1 MRRLATILAPLLTL
15 ATAAAP
21 VAALACT
28 PAPGYRVPTNL
39 ELAQQANAIVLGE
52 VVSGGQGTALDPAA
66 ATITV
71 HPLAAL
77 KGLLPGND
85 IVLSGM
91 TIAEP
96 DDATAN
102 VLSAPL
108 EVDKPHPEAL
118 TGACIR
124 RVFPLGARAVFFLKR
139 ENGQWVPAGG
149 PFSRWAE
156 DVSGP
161 DAPWVTLAN
170 LYAQASLLPAEQAR
184 EKLEEQHAA
193 LADHPDDQPSVAM
206 AADLERSLA
215 GPAPPLIAPLAP
227 VGPDDS
233 VAVTGAGETVQP
245 ESPPADDLESVEQA
259 IDAFGAGG

>member
-1 MRRLATILAPLLTL
+1 MRRLATILVPILALCAAP
-15 ATAAAP
+15 AAA
-21 VAALACT
+21 ACT
-28 PAPGYRVPTNL
+28 PAPGYHVPTNL

-52 VVSGGQGTALDPAA
+52 VVGGGQGTALDPDA

-77 KGLLPGND
+77 KGLLPGQN

-96 DDATAN
+96 DDAAAN

-108 EVDKPHPEAL
+108 EFAKPHPEAL

-139 ENGQWVPAGG
+139 ENGQWEPAGG

-184 EKLEEQHAA
+184 EKLEERHAA
-193 LADHPDDQPSVAM
+193 LVGHPDDPPSVAM

-215 GPAPPLIAPLAP
+215 GPAPPLIAPLPPVGEDAP
-227 VGPDDS
+227 V
-233 VAVTGAGETVQP
+233 AATGAGEPARP
-245 ESPPADDLESVEQA
+245 ESPPAEGLESVEHA
-259 IDAFGAGG
+259 IDAFGGGG